1 VLVEERRDG
10 LWRGYSSQ
18 YVRYHLAG
26 AAQPGRMVRAVAD
39 EVYSDGVRGRVL

>member
-26 AAQPGRMVRAVAD
+26 TAQPGRMVRAVAD